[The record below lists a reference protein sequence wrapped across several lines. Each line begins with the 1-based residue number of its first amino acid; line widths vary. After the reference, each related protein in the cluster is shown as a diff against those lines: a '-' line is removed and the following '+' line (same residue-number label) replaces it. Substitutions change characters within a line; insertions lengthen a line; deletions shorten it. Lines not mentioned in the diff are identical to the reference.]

1 MTLAEKIRTCTDEQ
15 LADILVSL
23 GVYNPMAIDA
33 EIRKKMILRLLH
45 TPYANAQHVGVG
57 DEKP

>member
-15 LADILVSL
+15 LADLLLSL
-23 GVYNPMAIDA
+23 GVYNTMSVDA
-33 EIRKKMILRLLH
+33 KTRKEMLLCLLH
-45 TPYANAQHVGVG
+45 TPYANAQYFGVT